1 MCFTLL
7 RSTSCALIQIDNLL
21 LNLHCVISLILGNL
35 LSSSVST
42 CLNNPV
48 ATVFDFLSPFVS
60 GTSLDLIPFFRPL
73 FTLNTL
79 QGNRNAASD
88 NTGQSQCRFYWK
100 ITILQVGVKPGQLVA
115 VHEFLGMA
123 KVWQRISMV
132 TQIGQRVSMVV
143 CTFHHGV

>member
-60 GTSLDLIPFFRPL
+60 GTSLDLLPFFSPSL
-73 FTLNTL
+73 YLEH
-79 QGNRNAASD
+79 S
-88 NTGQSQCRFYWK
+88 TGQS
-100 ITILQVGVKPGQLVA
+100 
-115 VHEFLGMA
+115 
-123 KVWQRISMV
+123 
-132 TQIGQRVSMVV
+132 
-143 CTFHHGV
+143 